1 MAVLTDKQFYV
12 IAGVVVIVAAYA
24 AYRASKAADVISE
37 TLKTDLN
44 PASQDNFINRAF
56 TDSVRAVSG
65 RENWT
70 LGGWLYDL
78 THEPYDPNAPV
89 IQYDAE
95 GNIQSLPVGV
105 TPYM

>member
-37 TLKTDLN
+37 TLKTDFN
-44 PASQDNFINRAF
+44 P
-56 TDSVRAVSG
+56 VSDQNLAYKG
-65 RENWT
+65 VNSFGQWVTEKKNWD
-70 LGGWLYDL
+70 LGIAIYDL
-78 THEPYDPNAPV
+78 FHDPYDPNAPV